1 MSKWH
6 HRSVWWSWLVSVLA
20 VIGLGLGVTTVPAFA
35 TAPGPSTLAL
45 DRFGDRP
52 MAPLDPSAIVGQV
65 GPQVV
70 DISTKFGYNNAV
82 GAGTGI
88 VIDPGGVVLTN
99 NHVISGATDIS
110 AFAVGNGQTYAV
122 DVIGY
127 NRVADVA
134 VLQLRGG
141 GGLPSANIGGGVGV
155 GDPVVALGNA
165 GGQGGTPSAVA
176 GKVVALNQ
184 SVSATDTLTGAEENL
199 GGLIQAD
206 AAIRPGD
213 SGGPMVNN
221 AGQVIGMNTAA
232 TDNYKMSGGQGFA
245 IPIGTAM
252 GVAGQIRSGAAS
264 NTVHI
269 GPTAFLGLGVM
280 DNGGNGARVERV
292 VGTGPAAAA
301 GISAGDVITLVDNVP
316 INGATAITDVLV
328 PHHPGD
334 TIVLHWRTRGGEDRS
349 SPVTLADGPPA

>member
-6 HRSVWWSWLVSVLA
+6 HRSIWWSWLVSVLA
-20 VIGLGLGVTTVPAFA
+20 VVGLGLGLA
-35 TAPGPSTLAL
+35 TAPASASPFTLPL

-52 MAPLDPSAIVGQV
+52 LAPLDPSGIVGKV

-127 NRVADVA
+127 DRTADVA

-141 GGLPSANIGGGVGV
+141 GGLPSANIGGGVSIGE
-155 GDPVVALGNA
+155 PVVALGNA

-184 SVSATDTLTGAEENL
+184 TVSATDTLTGAEENL

-213 SGGPMVNN
+213 SGGPMVNQG
-221 AGQVIGMNTAA
+221 GQVIGMNTAA
-232 TDNYKMSGGQGFA
+232 TDSYKMSGGQGFA

-252 GVAGQIRSGAAS
+252 GVAGQIRSGAGS

-269 GPTAFLGLGVM
+269 GPTAFLGLGVT

-292 VGTGPAAAA
+292 VGTGPASGA
-301 GISAGDVITLVDNVP
+301 GISPGDVITGVDNVP
-316 INGATAITDVLV
+316 INGATSMTNVLV

-334 TIVLHWRTRGGEDRS
+334 NVALHWRTRGGEDRTAN
-349 SPVTLADGPPA
+349 VTLADGPPA